1 MYNDMRVVTCE
12 TTLHSYYEYLRWLSD
27 CAGVV
32 MNVEISVAAQNEER
46 RMKRSYVL
54 QYMYDE

>member
-1 MYNDMRVVTCE
+1 MCVVTCE
-12 TTLHSYYEYLRWLSD
+12 TALHSYYEYLRRLSD
-27 CAGVV
+27 CAGAV

-54 QYMYDE
+54 LYIYNE